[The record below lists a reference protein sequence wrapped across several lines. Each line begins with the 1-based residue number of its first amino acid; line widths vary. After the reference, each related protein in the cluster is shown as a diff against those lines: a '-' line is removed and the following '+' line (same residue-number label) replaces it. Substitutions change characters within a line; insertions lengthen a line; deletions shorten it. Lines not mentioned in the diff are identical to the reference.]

1 MTESRMKNSKK
12 IMKKILLFSLLSF
25 LFSFEFTRAEFIVP
39 PLPSTPVYDEVG
51 LLSVEEK
58 TTLKNTILTLEKET
72 NHQIGIAII
81 KSLQG
86 RTVEEVGITLARSW

>member
-1 MTESRMKNSKK
+1 
-12 IMKKILLFSLLSF
+12 MKKILLFSYSPYLWALLLSF

-39 PLPSTPVYDEVG
+39 SLPSTPVYDEVG
-51 LLSVEEK
+51 LLSVEDK
-58 TTLKNTILTLEKET
+58 TTLENTILTLEKET

>member
-1 MTESRMKNSKK
+1 MNILPRK
-12 IMKKILLFSLLSF
+12 IIILAWCIITPIF
-25 LFSFEFTRAEFIVP
+25 AEFIVP
-39 PLPSTPVYDEVG
+39 PLPSSPVYDEVG

-58 TTLKNTILTLEKET
+58 TTLENTILTLEKET
-72 NHQIGIAII
+72 KHQVGIAII

>member
-1 MTESRMKNSKK
+1 MFRQK
-12 IMKKILLFSLLSF
+12 IIILLWCITTP
-25 LFSFEFTRAEFIVP
+25 LFAEFIVP
-39 PLPSTPVYDEVG
+39 PLPSSPIYDEVG

-58 TTLKNTILTLEKET
+58 TTLEQAILTLEKET

-86 RTVEEVGITLARSW
+86 RVIEEV

>member
-1 MTESRMKNSKK
+1 
-12 IMKKILLFSLLSF
+12 MKKIPLFVFLVLLSLHF
-25 LFSFEFTRAEFIVP
+25 VRAEFIVP

-58 TTLKNTILTLEKET
+58 TTLENTILTLETET
-72 NHQIGIAII
+72 NHQIGIVIL

>member
-1 MTESRMKNSKK
+1 M
-12 IMKKILLFSLLSF
+12 
-25 LFSFEFTRAEFIVP
+25 
-39 PLPSTPVYDEVG
+39 
-51 LLSVEEK
+51 EEK
-58 TTLKNTILTLEKET
+58 TTLENTILTLETET

>member
-1 MTESRMKNSKK
+1 MKNSKK
-12 IMKKILLFSLLSF
+12 IMKKIPLFVFLILVSLQF
-25 LFSFEFTRAEFIVP
+25 VRAEFIVP
-39 PLPSTPVYDEVG
+39 ALPSTPVYDEVG

-58 TTLKNTILTLEKET
+58 TTLENTILTLETET
-72 NHQIGIAII
+72 NHQIGIVIL

>member
-1 MTESRMKNSKK
+1 MKN
-12 IMKKILLFSLLSF
+12 ILLFFCVGIISSV
-25 LFSFEFTRAEFIVP
+25 SAEFIVP

-51 LLSVEEK
+51 LLKSEEK
-58 TTLKNTILTLEKET
+58 TALEQQILTLEKET

-86 RTVEEVGITLARSW
+86 RTVEEA

>member
-1 MTESRMKNSKK
+1 MLLVLLAAKSTNT
-12 IMKKILLFSLLSF
+12 MKKIPLFVFLIVLSLQF
-25 LFSFEFTRAEFIVP
+25 ARGQFVVP
-39 PLPSTPVYDEVG
+39 PLPTSPVYDEVG
-51 LLSVEEK
+51 LLGTEEK
-58 TTLKNTILTLEKET
+58 TTLENTILSLEKET

>member
-1 MTESRMKNSKK
+1 MYKVKDFLFCKFPILK
-12 IMKKILLFSLLSF
+12 IPLFCLLSF
-25 LFSFEFTRAEFIVP
+25 VLCLQIKVFAQFIVP
-39 PLPSTPVYDEVG
+39 PLPSTPIYDEVG

-58 TTLKNTILTLEKET
+58 STLETKILSLEKET

-86 RTVEEVGITLARSW
+86 RTIEEA

>member
-1 MTESRMKNSKK
+1 
-12 IMKKILLFSLLSF
+12 MKKLLLFVFLVLLP
-25 LFSFEFTRAEFIVP
+25 FEFVRGQFVVP
-39 PLPSTPVYDEVG
+39 PLPSSPVYDEVG
-51 LLSVEEK
+51 LLGTEEK
-58 TTLKNTILTLEKET
+58 TTLENTILTLEKET